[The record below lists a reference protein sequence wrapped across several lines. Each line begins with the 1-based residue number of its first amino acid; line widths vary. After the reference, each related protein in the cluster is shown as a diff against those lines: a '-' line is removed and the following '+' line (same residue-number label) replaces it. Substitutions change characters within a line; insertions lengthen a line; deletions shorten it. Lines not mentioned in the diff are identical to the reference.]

1 MNFLKRLH
9 RDRTEQAPRASEA
22 LDHECPHSVL
32 IPRWEDMADMGNESR
47 ASSFRCDACG
57 EEFTPGEARALRA
70 TEAERLRQLV
80 G

>member
-1 MNFLKRLH
+1 MSFLKRLH
-9 RDRTEQAPRASEA
+9 RERTQQAAPQAA
-22 LDHECPHSVL
+22 AAGHECLHSVL
-32 IPRWEDMADMGNESR
+32 VPRWGDMADMGNESR

-57 EEFTPGEARALRA
+57 EEFTPTEAQALRA